1 MLFTLLF
8 YSQVLKQNDRKNDS
22 LKSKLYLAKGVAKL
36 LEEDVK
42 HDHKLFL
49 PVFNSIK
56 EYILEGDDFIED
68 SKLSIMI
75 FEEYLY
81 LLTRFY
87 IFYMPDN
94 TNVS

>member
-1 MLFTLLF
+1 MLFALLF
-8 YSQVLKQNDRKNDS
+8 YKQVMNLNDRKNDS
-22 LKSKLYLAKGVAKL
+22 LKSKLYLEKGISKL
-36 LEEDVK
+36 FEEDVK

-49 PVFNSIK
+49 PVFISIK
-56 EYILEGDDFIED
+56 DYILEGEDFIED

-81 LLTRFY
+81 LVTRFF

-94 TNVS
+94 S